1 MQIERDFL
9 GEPFIKY
16 KCSRCRKEI
25 VSMKLS
31 LGTRT
36 CPVCSNPSEVKV
48 PEPEDI
54 LVALEHSRKDK

>member
-16 KCSRCRKEI
+16 KCSRCRKKFQA
-25 VSMKLS
+25 MRLS

-36 CPVCSNPSEVKV
+36 CPKCSNPEIK
-48 PEPEDI
+48 PAEPEDI
-54 LVALEHSRKDK
+54 LIALEYKNG